1 MNEQTSQEPS
11 AVSLLTAF
19 AASLGTESDPSQPL
33 LAVEFV
39 SGDHVASLFPH
50 PGREDLLCVEISLRA
65 LALGEGDSDTERL
78 LFLHR
83 LNAAARHDHPWT
95 ISIDDED
102 MLLLTAGFPWNGL
115 KAESLADLVAEGLQR
130 AESLDALWQS
140 LAEETQESG
149 GGETEEPAQ
158 PNPLEIA

>member
-1 MNEQTSQEPS
+1 MNESAPLEPS
-11 AVSLLTAF
+11 AVSLLTSF
-19 AASLGTESDPSQPL
+19 AASLGTEADTSQSL
-33 LAVEFV
+33 SAVEFV

-65 LALGEGDSDTERL
+65 LALREGDSESERL

-102 MLLLTAGFPWNGL
+102 MLLLTAAFPWNGL
-115 KAESLADLVAEGLQR
+115 NAESLADLVAEGLQR

-140 LAEETQESG
+140 LGKDASDSPET
-149 GGETEEPAQ
+149 TADEPEM
-158 PNPLEIA
+158 PHPLQLA

>member
-1 MNEQTSQEPS
+1 MNEPSPQEPS
-11 AVSLLTAF
+11 AASLLSSF
-19 AASLGTESDPSQPL
+19 AASLGTEADTSQSL
-33 LAVEFV
+33 SAVEFV

-65 LALGEGDSDTERL
+65 LALGEGGSNTERL

-102 MLLLTAGFPWNGL
+102 MLLLAASFPWNGL
-115 KAESLADLVAEGLQR
+115 DAESLADLVAEGLQR

-140 LAEETQESG
+140 FDEETSESPKNPV
-149 GGETEEPAQ
+149 EEPTLLQLA
-158 PNPLEIA
+158 

>member
-1 MNEQTSQEPS
+1 MPDTTASDSPAS
-11 AVSLLTAF
+11 SLLTSF
-19 AASLGTESDPSQPL
+19 AASLGTEADPSHPL

-65 LALGEGDSDTERL
+65 LALGEDESDHERL

-102 MLLLTAGFPWNGL
+102 MLLLTAAFPWNGL
-115 KAESLADLVAEGLQR
+115 DAESLADLVAEGLQR

-140 LAEETQESG
+140 LAKETQESG
-149 GGETEEPAQ
+149 GVETEAPAK

>member
-1 MNEQTSQEPS
+1 MNESAPQES
-11 AVSLLTAF
+11 SVISLLTAF
-19 AASLGTESDPSQPL
+19 AASLGTEADPSLPL
-33 LAVEFV
+33 SAVEFV

-65 LALGEGDSDTERL
+65 LALGEDESDHERL

-83 LNAAARHDHPWT
+83 LNAAARHDHAWT
-95 ISIDDED
+95 NTIDDED
-102 MLLLTAGFPWNGL
+102 MLLLTAAFPWNGL
-115 KAESLADLVAEGLQR
+115 DAESLADLVAEGLQR

-140 LAEETQESG
+140 LRADAADLPES
-149 GGETEEPAQ
+149 ETEEPAK

>member
-1 MNEQTSQEPS
+1 MNETNTPESS
-11 AVSLLTAF
+11 AISLLTSF
-19 AASLGTESDPSQPL
+19 AASLGTEANPAQSLS
-33 LAVEFV
+33 AVEFV

-50 PGREDLLCVEISLRA
+50 PGREDLLCVEMSLRA
-65 LALGEGDSDTERL
+65 LALREGGSNTERL

-102 MLLLTAGFPWNGL
+102 MLLLAASFPWNGL
-115 KAESLADLVAEGLQR
+115 DAESLADLVAEGLQR

-140 LAEETQESG
+140 FDEETSESPKNPV
-149 GGETEEPAQ
+149 EEPTLLQLA
-158 PNPLEIA
+158 

>member
-1 MNEQTSQEPS
+1 MNESAPQES
-11 AVSLLTAF
+11 SLISLLTAF
-19 AASLGTESDPSQPL
+19 AASLGTEADPSQPL

-65 LALGEGDSDTERL
+65 LALGEDESDHERL

-83 LNAAARHDHPWT
+83 LNAAARHDHAWT
-95 ISIDDED
+95 NTIDDED
-102 MLLLTAGFPWNGL
+102 MLLLTAAFPWNGL
-115 KAESLADLVAEGLQR
+115 DAESLADLVAEGLQR

-140 LAEETQESG
+140 FDEETSESPKNPV
-149 GGETEEPAQ
+149 EEPTLLQLA
-158 PNPLEIA
+158 

>member
-1 MNEQTSQEPS
+1 MNEPTPQES
-11 AVSLLTAF
+11 SVISLLTAF
-19 AASLGTESDPSQPL
+19 AASLGTEANPAQPL
-33 LAVEFV
+33 AAVEFV

-65 LALGEGDSDTERL
+65 LALGEDESDHERL

-83 LNAAARHDHPWT
+83 LNAAARHDHAWT
-95 ISIDDED
+95 NTIDDED
-102 MLLLTAGFPWNGL
+102 MLLLTAAFPWNGL
-115 KAESLADLVAEGLQR
+115 DAESLADLVAEGLQR

-140 LAEETQESG
+140 LAKETQESG

>member
-1 MNEQTSQEPS
+1 MNESAPQES
-11 AVSLLTAF
+11 SVISLLTAF
-19 AASLGTESDPSQPL
+19 AASLGTEADPSLPL
-33 LAVEFV
+33 SAVEFV

-65 LALGEGDSDTERL
+65 LALGDGDVDSERL

-102 MLLLTAGFPWNGL
+102 MLLLAASFPWNGL
-115 KAESLADLVAEGLQR
+115 DAESLADLVAEGLQR

-140 LAEETQESG
+140 FDEETSESPKNPV
-149 GGETEEPAQ
+149 EEPTLLQLA
-158 PNPLEIA
+158 

>member
-1 MNEQTSQEPS
+1 MNELTSQESS
-11 AVSLLTAF
+11 AFSLLTAF
-19 AASLGTESDPSQPL
+19 AASLGTEADPSQPL

-65 LALGEGDSDTERL
+65 LALGDGDADTERL

-102 MLLLTAGFPWNGL
+102 MLLLTAAFPWNGL
-115 KAESLADLVAEGLQR
+115 TAESLSDLVAEGLQH
-130 AESLDALWQS
+130 AESLDALWHS
-140 LAEETQESG
+140 LAKETQESAES
-149 GGETEEPAQ
+149 ETEELAQ
-158 PNPLEIA
+158 TNPLQIA

>member
-1 MNEQTSQEPS
+1 
-11 AVSLLTAF
+11 
-19 AASLGTESDPSQPL
+19 
-33 LAVEFV
+33 VEFV

-50 PGREDLLCVEISLRA
+50 PGREDLLCVEMSLRA
-65 LALGEGDSDTERL
+65 LALREGGSNTERL

-102 MLLLTAGFPWNGL
+102 MLLLSAAFPWNGL
-115 KAESLADLVAEGLQR
+115 NAESLSDLVAEGLQR
-130 AESLDALWQS
+130 AESLDSLWQS
-140 LAEETQESG
+140 LRADAADLPES
-149 GGETEEPAQ
+149 ETEEPAQ